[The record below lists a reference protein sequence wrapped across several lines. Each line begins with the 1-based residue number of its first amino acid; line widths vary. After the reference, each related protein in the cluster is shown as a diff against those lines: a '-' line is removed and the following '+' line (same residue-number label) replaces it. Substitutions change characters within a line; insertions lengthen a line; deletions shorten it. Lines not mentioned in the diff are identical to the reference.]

1 MMPWLGDSC
10 ADRATN
16 FPAKLDALLLLLL
29 LGTCFALYLFQISDE
44 LLLHDAL

>member
-16 FPAKLDALLLLLL
+16 FPAKLDALLLLL
-29 LGTCFALYLFQISDE
+29 GTCFALYLFQISDE
-44 LLLHDAL
+44 LLLLDAL